1 LKKVS
6 YQKLEKE
13 YQELKGELESRLRL
27 FDILADALPDV
38 IYVIDPDS
46 TIIEVNKSVENYG
59 YTTDEL
65 RGRPFSDFVPDEF
78 KEMASQ
84 VVKERREK
92 ITEVEDSIRKKYSQ
106 TVEIPFI
113 DKSNKTIEM
122 QASGET
128 FMPDFEVQTIRIHK
142 GEPIKKNHI
151 YTIGIAR
158 DVSEQK
164 KLLREKE
171 QLITDLKEA
180 LAEVKQLSGLLPICA
195 SCKKIRD
202 DQGYW
207 NQIESYIE
215 KRSEAQFSHSVCP
228 DCAEKLY
235 GNTEWYKKKKENR
248 KTLVFL
254 LPGWA
259 LKTRD
264 QFSFFPFFSSR
275 SFCSYHFNSIK
286 LTAIDTILAAIAFIL
301 IHDSLP
307 GIGIIPIRV
316 QWKLLLCP

>member
-235 GNTEWYKKKKENR
+235 GNTEWYKKRKKIE
-248 KTLVFL
+248 K
-254 LPGWA
+254 P
-259 LKTRD
+259 
-264 QFSFFPFFSSR
+264 
-275 SFCSYHFNSIK
+275 
-286 LTAIDTILAAIAFIL
+286 
-301 IHDSLP
+301 
-307 GIGIIPIRV
+307 
-316 QWKLLLCP
+316 